1 MDLSKMLKMTMLELN
16 INQIQLAELTNQT
29 QANLSKKI
37 TLNNFKIKEYER
49 LLSAM
54 GCKLEVNILLP
65 NGKVIK

>member
-1 MDLSKMLKMTMLELN
+1 MLRIAMLELN
-16 INQIQLAELTNQT
+16 INQVKLAELTNQT
-29 QANLSKKI
+29 QANISKRMGR
-37 TLNNFKIKEYER
+37 NNYRINEYED